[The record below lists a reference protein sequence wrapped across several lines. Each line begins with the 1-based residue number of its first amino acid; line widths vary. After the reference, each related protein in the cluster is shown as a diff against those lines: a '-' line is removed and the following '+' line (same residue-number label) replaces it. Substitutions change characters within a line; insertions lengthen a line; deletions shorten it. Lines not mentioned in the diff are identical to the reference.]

1 MLRTTSVILSSL
13 ALFAA
18 CAPQAG
24 THPTPPAGSALVVTT
39 DYESGAYA
47 ALDPASLTAVPTIDL
62 IHKDAICRADPI
74 TGRTFIVSR
83 LGADAV
89 EVVDTASTWDVVAE
103 YSVGAGTNPQDI
115 AVVSPDRAYVARYT
129 EPSLLVVDPLTGAA
143 SGAVDLSA
151 YADADGS
158 PEAAWMLAHGDR
170 LYVALQKLVDFEIA
184 GPSSVLV
191 LDAAT
196 GDVLKERVLAGA
208 NMYGKL
214 RYAPAVDRIPLVLVG
229 AFGARDGG
237 VQLLDP
243 ADDSLSPY
251 VVTEE
256 ALGGDLSDAVIASAT
271 RGYAV
276 IGVPGDGGETT
287 RLVAFDPSS
296 GAVGETLIESAG
308 WHLGFLEL
316 TPDGT
321 ELWVADRDPARPG
334 VRVFDAATGEELLDA
349 PIDVGLPPF
358 MICFPG
364 TEG

>member
-1 MLRTTSVILSSL
+1 MQQDRHSRCRVPEPVEGRGLW
-13 ALFAA
+13 ALVLLTAFG
-18 CAPQAG
+18 CAPDAG
-24 THPTPPAGSALVVTT
+24 THPTPETGSALVVTT

-47 ALDPASLTAVPTIDL
+47 AVDPASLTAVPTIDL

-83 LGADAV
+83 LGADAI
-89 EVVDTASTWDVVAE
+89 EVVDTADTWDVVAE
-103 YSVGAGTNPQDI
+103 YSLGAGTNPQDI

-129 EPSLLVVDPLTGAA
+129 EPSLLVVDPLTGAQL
-143 SGAVDLSA
+143 GTVDLSA

-170 LYVALQKLVDFEIA
+170 LYVAIQKLDKIGHYAVT

-208 NMYGKL
+208 NMYGQM
-214 RYAPAVDRIPLVLVG
+214 RWAPSIGRVPLVIVG
-229 AFGARDGG
+229 AFGALDGG

-251 VVTEE
+251 VVTEQ

-276 IGVPGDGGETT
+276 VGVSAGGGEAARRVRSEQRRGRRDAHRERGLGA
-287 RLVAFDPSS
+287 RLPRAHARRP
-296 GAVGETLIESAG
+296 GAVGRGS
-308 WHLGFLEL
+308 
-316 TPDGT
+316 
-321 ELWVADRDPARPG
+321 RPG
-334 VRVFDAATGEELLDA
+334 A
-349 PIDVGLPPF
+349 PRRARLRRR
-358 MICFPG
+358 
-364 TEG
+364 ER